1 MDTDKSVEVPV
12 EGTSEATCP
21 FSNDEIKDLKRLL
34 TNTSNEFWRGNDLTD
49 IRKLKAE
56 VENLKQKMSRWDDGE
71 HIPEIPQAPFPAE
84 FKISDIGK
92 FDGTGDPELHVRK
105 FLMMPGTRG
114 LHDDQKAYAFPMSLT
129 GNAERWYR
137 SSNVK
142 NTKKWDEL
150 QKEFKKHFSYKIHLD
165 VTLRDLETTRQK
177 PNETFSEFIVRWKQ
191 TAAKMI
197 DRPNEKEQVNI
208 IIKNLAPVYYNR
220 MFCFPV
226 MDFEQLHECG
236 IKIED
241 AINKGE
247 LDQNEGKLQTKK
259 ECSSWFS
266 TINNGPDAF
275 SNKCQ
280 GRPFDDLH
288 VPLSKAFELLCKK
301 GYLKPLYPTPLP
313 YSFPPPYSIPP
324 CWNTN
329 EFCAFHHSVGHNTDN
344 CMWLRNEIQNLI
356 DQNVI
361 PKPLPP
367 NHIARCYTSTN

>member
-1 MDTDKSVEVPV
+1 MGEP
-12 EGTSEATCP
+12 TCQ
-21 FSNDEIKDLKRLL
+21 FSNDEINALKSL
-34 TNTSNEFWRGNDLTD
+34 LTD
-49 IRKLKAE
+49 IPKLKAE
-56 VENLKQKMSRWDDGE
+56 VENLKQRLSRWDDGE
-71 HIPEIPQAPFPAE
+71 HIPESPQAPFPAE
-84 FKISDIGK
+84 FKISDIDK

-105 FLMMPGTRG
+105 FLMMPGTGG

-142 NTKKWDEL
+142 NTKWDEL

-226 MDFEQLHECG
+226 MDFKQLHECG

-247 LDQNEGKLQTKK
+247 LDQNEGKLQ
-259 ECSSWFS
+259 
-266 TINNGPDAF
+266 A
-275 SNKCQ
+275 
-280 GRPFDDLH
+280 
-288 VPLSKAFELLCKK
+288 KK
-301 GYLKPLYPTPLP
+301 GC
-313 YSFPPPYSIPP
+313 S
-324 CWNTN
+324 
-329 EFCAFHHSVGHNTDN
+329 H
-344 CMWLRNEIQNLI
+344 
-356 DQNVI
+356 
-361 PKPLPP
+361 
-367 NHIARCYTSTN
+367 

>member
-1 MDTDKSVEVPV
+1 M
-12 EGTSEATCP
+12 
-21 FSNDEIKDLKRLL
+21 
-34 TNTSNEFWRGNDLTD
+34 
-49 IRKLKAE
+49 
-56 VENLKQKMSRWDDGE
+56 
-71 HIPEIPQAPFPAE
+71 
-84 FKISDIGK
+84 
-92 FDGTGDPELHVRK
+92 
-105 FLMMPGTRG
+105 
-114 LHDDQKAYAFPMSLT
+114 
-129 GNAERWYR
+129 
-137 SSNVK
+137 K

-247 LDQNEGKLQTKK
+247 LDQNEGKLQAKK

-301 GYLKPLYPTPLP
+301 GYLKPHYPTPLP

-367 NHIARCYTSTN
+367 NHIARCCTSTN